1 MPLEIR
7 PFGPDAIPVPVLG
20 FGCGAVGGLMVRGA
34 AADRERAV
42 ARALEAG
49 ITYFDTAVQY
59 GDGASERHL
68 GEALRRLGATDAL
81 VGTKVRLRPED
92 CGHPGGRIGAAITA
106 SLEESL
112 RRLGWDRVDVLH
124 LHNPVT
130 AAGGEGSL
138 SVREVLDE
146 AVPALAALRAA
157 GKLRLSGLTAVGG
170 TAALQEV
177 IDAGGFGSAQV
188 VCNMLNPSAGAALP
202 PGFPAQ
208 DYGRLLDHARR
219 AGTGVIAI
227 RVLAGGALS
236 GSVTRHPVAS
246 PAPAPIGSASS
257 YEGDLRR
264 ASRLLPLVAEGF
276 AASLPE
282 AAIRFALAQPGVG
295 TILVGMASVGEF
307 EAALAAA
314 LLGPLPPEALRRV
327 AELTAGFA
335 GEGR

>member
-34 AADRERAV
+34 PAERERAV
-42 ARALEAG
+42 AHALEAG

-92 CGHPGGRIGAAITA
+92 GGRLGAAIAA
-106 SLEESL
+106 SLEGSL
-112 RRLGWDRVDVLH
+112 RRLGRDRVDVLH
-124 LHNPVT
+124 LHNPLT
-130 AAGGEGSL
+130 AASGGDSL

-146 AVPALAALRAA
+146 AVPALAALRTA
-157 GKLRLSGLTAVGG
+157 GKLRLSGLTAVGE
-170 TAALQEV
+170 TAALREV
-177 IDAGGFGSAQV
+177 IEADGFGSAQV
-188 VCNMLNPSAGAALP
+188 VCTMLNPSAGAALP

-219 AGTGVIAI
+219 AGTGVVAI

-236 GSVTRHPVAS
+236 GSAACHPVAS

-257 YEGDLRR
+257 YEGDLRQ

-276 AASLPE
+276 EASLPE